1 MTQRQPIDFDGY
13 VQRTRNGPCFICE
26 IAAGNPAHPHH
37 VVFENEQ
44 AIVFLNKYPML
55 RGYTLVALR
64 EHREQVTSD
73 FTLDEYLDLQRLI
86 YQDSEAVGQEVP
98 TERMYIFSFGSQQAN
113 SHVHWHIAPLPPGV
127 PYEQQQ
133 FQAVLLKN
141 GVLDISEEELVELA
155 DRIGRQIRALRVEV
169 S

>member
-13 VQRTRNGPCFICE
+13 VQRTRTGPCFLCE
-26 IAAGNPAHPHH
+26 IAAHNPEYPQHF
-37 VVFENEQ
+37 VFENEQ
-44 AIVFLNKYPML
+44 AVVFLNKYPML
-55 RGYTLVALR
+55 RGYVMVAPR
-64 EHREQVTSD
+64 DHREQVTSD

-127 PYEQQQ
+127 PYEEQQ
-133 FQAVLLKN
+133 FQAVSLEN
-141 GVLDISEEELVELA
+141 GVLDIPEDELA
-155 DRIGRQIRALRVEV
+155 DLASRIGGQIRVLRVEV